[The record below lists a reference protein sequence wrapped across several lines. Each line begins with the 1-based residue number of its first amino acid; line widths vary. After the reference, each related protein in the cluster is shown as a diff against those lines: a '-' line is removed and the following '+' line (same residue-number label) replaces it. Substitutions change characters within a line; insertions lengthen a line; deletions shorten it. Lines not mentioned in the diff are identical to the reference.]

1 MDVKRISGT
10 QKKRMGRNIYC
21 KWGSKKRWVFQNFVR
36 FLFRNTLDSDDIR
49 ENLL

>member
-1 MDVKRISGT
+1 MDVFLGHKRNVEIFIA
-10 QKKRMGRNIYC
+10 R
-21 KWGSKKRWVFQNFVR
+21 KWGSEKRWVFQNFVR